1 MLVFLHIL
9 TGTVALISGALSFA
23 VTKGSNLHKK
33 FGLAFVLSMIVMTI
47 SGALLAF
54 LATEKLNMVA
64 GLVTFYL
71 VVTAYLTVHPPKNNA
86 LIIHSIFMTLGF
98 AIGVYAIYTGLTAL
112 NNGLSSIDGNP
123 VQAIIVF
130 GAISLLAAALDI
142 RVIAKGRLKH
152 KWQLV
157 RHVWRIGFAMLIATA
172 SFFLGQSQVIP
183 DAMRNIYTLAG
194 PVLLV
199 LCLTAYWVIRVSIWG
214 LKKRTTAQTQTAAA
228 QSSR

>member
-1 MLVFLHIL
+1 MLLFFHIL
-9 TGTVALISGALSFA
+9 TGAAALISGALSFA
-23 VTKGSNLHKK
+23 VTKGSNSHKK
-33 FGLAFVLSMIVMTI
+33 FGLTFVLSMIVMAI

-86 LIIHSIFMTLGF
+86 IIVHSIFMTLGF
-98 AIGVYAIYTGLTAL
+98 TIGVYAIYTGLTAL
-112 NNGLSSIDGNP
+112 NNGLSAIDGNP
-123 VQAIIVF
+123 VQVIIVF
-130 GAISLLAAALDI
+130 GSVSLLAAVLDI

-157 RHVWRIGFAMLIATA
+157 RHVWRIGFAMFIATA

-183 DAMRNIYTLAG
+183 EAMRNIFTLAG

-214 LKKRTTAQTQTAAA
+214 LKKRISA
-228 QSSR
+228 QSQTSTVRLSR

>member
-1 MLVFLHIL
+1 
-9 TGTVALISGALSFA
+9 
-23 VTKGSNLHKK
+23 
-33 FGLAFVLSMIVMTI
+33 MIIMTI

-54 LATEKLNMVA
+54 FAMEKLNMVA

-86 LIIHSIFMTLGF
+86 IIAHSIFMTLGF
-98 AIGVYAIYTGLTAL
+98 TIGVYAIYTGLTAL

-123 VQAIIVF
+123 VQVIIVF
-130 GAISLLAAALDI
+130 GSVSLLAAILDI

-157 RHVWRIGFAMLIATA
+157 RHVWRIGFAMFIATA

-183 DAMRNIYTLAG
+183 EAIRNIFTLAG

-214 LKKRTTAQTQTAAA
+214 LKKRISA
-228 QSSR
+228 QSQTSTARLSL

>member
-1 MLVFLHIL
+1 MLVLLHIL

-23 VTKGSNLHKK
+23 VTKGSNSHKK
-33 FGLAFVLSMIVMTI
+33 FGLAFVISMIVMAM

-54 LATEKLNMVA
+54 VATEKLNMVA

-71 VVTAYLTVHPPKNNA
+71 VVTAYLTVNPPKNNA
-86 LIIHSIFMTLGF
+86 IIVHSILMTLGF
-98 AIGVYAIYTGLTAL
+98 TVGVYAIYTGFAAL

-130 GAISLLAAALDI
+130 GSISLLAATLDI

-172 SFFLGQSQVIP
+172 SFFLGQSQFIP
-183 DAMRNIYTLAG
+183 EAMRNIFTLVG
-194 PVLLV
+194 PVVLV

-214 LKKRTTAQTQTAAA
+214 LKKRMSAQTQTAAG
-228 QSSR
+228 QSLR

>member
-23 VTKGSNLHKK
+23 VTKGSNSHKK
-33 FGLAFVLSMIVMTI
+33 FGLAFVISMIVMAM

-54 LATEKLNMVA
+54 LAMEKLNMVA

-86 LIIHSIFMTLGF
+86 IIVHSILMTLGF
-98 AIGVYAIYTGLTAL
+98 TIGVYAIYTGLTAL
-112 NNGLSSIDGNP
+112 NNGLSSLDGNP

-130 GAISLLAAALDI
+130 GSVSLLAAALDI
-142 RVIAKGRLKH
+142 RVITKGRLKY

-172 SFFLGQSQVIP
+172 SFFLGQSQFIP
-183 DAMRNIYTLAG
+183 EAMRNIFTLVG
-194 PVLLV
+194 PVVLV

-214 LKKRTTAQTQTAAA
+214 LKKRMSAQTQTAAG
-228 QSSR
+228 QSLR

>member
-1 MLVFLHIL
+1 MLAFLHIL

-23 VTKGSNLHKK
+23 LTKGSNSHKK
-33 FGLAFVLSMIVMTI
+33 FGLVFVLSMVVMAI

-71 VVTAYLTVHPPKNNA
+71 VVTAYLTVHPPKNNT
-86 LIIHSIFMTLGF
+86 IVVHSIFMSLGF
-98 AIGVYAIYTGLTAL
+98 TIGVYAIYTGLTAL

-123 VQAIIVF
+123 IQAIIVF
-130 GAISLLAAALDI
+130 GSISLLAAALDI
-142 RVIAKGRLKH
+142 RVIAKGRLKR

-183 DAMRNIYTLAG
+183 EAMRNIFTLAG

-199 LCLTAYWVIRVSIWG
+199 LCSTAYWVIRVSIWG
-214 LKKRTTAQTQTAAA
+214 LKKRMSAQTQTTAA

>member
-1 MLVFLHIL
+1 MLIYLHIL

-23 VTKGSNLHKK
+23 VKKGSNSHKK
-33 FGLAFVLSMIVMTI
+33 FGLTFVLSMIVMAM
-47 SGALLAF
+47 SGAFLAF

-71 VVTAYLTVHPPKNNA
+71 VVTAYLTVHPPKNKA
-86 LIIHSIFMTLGF
+86 MIVHSIFMALGF
-98 AIGVYAIYTGLTAL
+98 TTGVYALYTGLTAL

-130 GAISLLAAALDI
+130 GSISLLAAILDI

-172 SFFLGQSQVIP
+172 SFFLGQSQFIP
-183 DAMRNIYTLAG
+183 EAMRNIYTLAG
-194 PVLLV
+194 PVVLV

-214 LKKRTTAQTQTAAA
+214 LEKRMSAQTQTAVA
-228 QSSR
+228 QSR